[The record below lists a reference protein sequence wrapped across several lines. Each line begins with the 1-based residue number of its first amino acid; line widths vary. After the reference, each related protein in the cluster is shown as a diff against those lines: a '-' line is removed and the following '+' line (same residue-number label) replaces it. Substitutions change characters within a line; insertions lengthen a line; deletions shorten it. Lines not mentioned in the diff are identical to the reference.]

1 MVCGW
6 AGSLGAT
13 DGINI
18 VGGTGSMTY
27 GERQSIG
34 ARVGG
39 WGELFEDEG
48 SAHWIA
54 VDGLNAFSRM
64 SDGRLARGPLFDL
77 AKRHLEV
84 DLDLEIIGVVFNKWN
99 KEHTQI
105 AAVAKTIS
113 EAAAT
118 GNPVATEILE
128 QAGVAFANLVD
139 TTRVKLGFESGGVVP
154 VSYSGSI
161 FKSDVVFDSFA
172 RALHAKSDD
181 LQLRTPRYQPDFGA
195 TLYAA
200 KISGSPLIID

>member
-27 GERQSIG
+27 GKRQSIG

-39 WGELFEDEG
+39 WGELFEDER

-64 SDGRLARGPLFDL
+64 SDGRLARGPLYDL
-77 AKRHLEV
+77 AKNDFNVKL
-84 DLDLEIIGVVFNKWN
+84 DLDVIGVVFNKWN

-118 GNPVATEILE
+118 GNPVTTEILE
-128 QAGVAFANLVD
+128 QAPGLN
-139 TTRVKLGFESGGVVP
+139 
-154 VSYSGSI
+154 
-161 FKSDVVFDSFA
+161 
-172 RALHAKSDD
+172 
-181 LQLRTPRYQPDFGA
+181 
-195 TLYAA
+195 
-200 KISGSPLIID
+200 SPI